1 MNEQWPV
8 LLTAIAGVAGTVAVA
23 YISILGNRR
32 QTRDQ
37 AHVEHGQW
45 LRDQRQHAYADLFAV
60 WDATIKDLRAFQYEW
75 DSLVERNEDAEVD
88 GYQPWFLMEQKLD
101 VVWPPLRQAIE
112 RCELLG
118 PDVVGEAAQGLYD
131 GWRFLQEELDAQGH
145 RSPSRTAWETWD
157 AAVGKAAVRRL
168 NFHVAC
174 MRALRTPPG
183 VDAEEQW

>member
-8 LLTAIAGVAGTVAVA
+8 VFAAVAGVAGTVAVA

-45 LRDQRQHAYADLFAV
+45 LRDQRQHAYNDLFAA
-60 WDATIKDLRAFQYEW
+60 WDAAVKEVRAFQYEF
-75 DSLVERNEDAEVD
+75 DSLVEANAERD
-88 GYQPWFLMEQKLD
+88 EGYLPWFLVEQKLD
-101 VVWPPLRQAIE
+101 AVWPPLRQAIE

-131 GWRFLQEELDAQGH
+131 GWRALQDELNAQGH
-145 RSPSRTAWETWD
+145 REPARTDWEAWER
-157 AAVGKAAVRRL
+157 ALGKAAVRRL

-174 MRALRTPPG
+174 TRALRTPPG
-183 VDAEEQW
+183 VDAEQLW